1 MESSPTT
8 HFMFLPV
15 LTQKVWRWNVT
26 YKSSLISCQLCVCC
40 HTLKP
45 GGRIFSYSS
54 PLPCVSLGKLIAY
67 HHFIYQCL
75 THWLCLFAY
84 KFESL
89 SSWRLADSTRQ
100 QVPHTWVLPHL
111 NSMLY
116 SLSNTMEKFF
126 LILTRWLFESL
137 MNTVLQ
143 LQSKDK
149 LLEPH
154 LSHFSNKTELETQI
168 IKI

>member
-1 MESSPTT
+1 
-8 HFMFLPV
+8 MFLPV
-15 LTQKVWRWNVT
+15 LTQKVWRWNVSYLQIFAHILPT
-26 YKSSLISCQLCVCC
+26 LC
-40 HTLKP
+40 LLLYSKA
-45 GGRIFSYSS
+45 RRKDFSYSS

-67 HHFIYQCL
+67 HHFIFQCL

-137 MNTVLQ
+137 MNTVFQ

-154 LSHFSNKTELETQI
+154 LSHFSNKTALETQI